1 MGVLGL
7 TGILTRYA
15 PNSVRQVSANALA
28 GQTIAFDASCHLN
41 KFMYGEEQVA
51 HKHIFGF
58 YQLARFCQLN
68 RITPIFVFDG
78 THRLEAKHLEYKK
91 RARARNKTNHS
102 LRLEKDQAL
111 RLDVWSGVTD
121 LTSEELADK
130 IKELQVALANTQ
142 NTDRYT
148 KTVRNLV
155 MREDLLVSD
164 LFNSKLTTP
173 LLKELKRDTRQMV
186 HSLGK
191 FEVQVFFLRVFVLIY
206 MYVYVLEKRSLRI
219 TQKMRTE
226 CQDFLKALGFVCF
239 TCENHEAEAMCAN
252 LSKVGRTSA
261 TVSEDLDTLVFGDAP
276 ILRYFFSKGR
286 PILSIDPNIARR
298 DLGLSRESFIDL
310 CILCGTDFSGTIRG
324 IGPHRALQWIRKY
337 GTIENV
343 LQNLAPTP
351 YLPQATFDYELARH
365 VFTNLPPIPVEE
377 SEYIGIKQPQSYID
391 DLLAFYEID
400 PIESEVKLKTS
411 LLIQN
416 INNTGQQQW
425 QLDPF
430 KNNDFINNKVL

>member
-15 PNSVRQVSANALA
+15 PNSVRQVSANTLA
-28 GQTIAFDASCHLN
+28 GKTIAFDASCHLN

-51 HKHIFGF
+51 HKHIYGF

-68 RITPIFVFDG
+68 QITPIFVFDG
-78 THRLEAKHLEYKK
+78 AHRLEAKHLEYKK

-121 LTSEELADK
+121 MTSEELADK
-130 IKELQVALANTQ
+130 IKELQAALADTE

-148 KTVRNLV
+148 KTVRSLV

-164 LFNSKLTTP
+164 LFNSKLTKP

-186 HSLGK
+186 HS
-191 FEVQVFFLRVFVLIY
+191 
-206 MYVYVLEKRSLRI
+206 LEKRSLRI

-286 PILSIDPNIARR
+286 PILSIDPTIARR

-324 IGPHRALQWIRKY
+324 IGPHRALQWIQKY

-343 LQNLAPTP
+343 LQNLASSP
-351 YLPQATFDYELARH
+351 YLPQPTFDYELARH
-365 VFTNLPPIPVEE
+365 VFNNLPPIPIEE

-400 PIESEVKLKTS
+400 PIDSEVKLKTS

-416 INNTGQQQW
+416 INTNQQQW

-430 KNNDFINNKVL
+430 KNNDFINNKLL